1 MNQFNDQNFKE
12 EVLSADK
19 PVLVDFWKP
28 GCAPCKTM
36 KPIIE
41 KIAEETEGEAKVGK
55 LNTMK
60 NPKMA
65 KKFEIRAVP
74 TLIIFNDGE
83 AVERASGARQ
93 KDVILEKIREYV

>member
-1 MNQFNDQNFKE
+1 MNQFNDQNFKQ
-12 EVLSADK
+12 EVLNADK

-28 GCAPCKTM
+28 GCGPCKTM
-36 KPIIE
+36 KPVIE
-41 KIAEETEGEAKVGK
+41 KIAEEAEGEAKVGK
-55 LNTMK
+55 VNTMK
-60 NPKMA
+60 NPKMS